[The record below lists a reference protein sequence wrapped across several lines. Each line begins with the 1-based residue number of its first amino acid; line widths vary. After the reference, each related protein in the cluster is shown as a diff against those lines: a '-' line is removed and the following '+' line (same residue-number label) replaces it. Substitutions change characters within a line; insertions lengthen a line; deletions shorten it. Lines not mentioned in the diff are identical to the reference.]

1 MSALVSSLS
10 WLCSSLL
17 LLLLMLPW
25 QMSHLHHLYEAEYP
39 RKPPTQEPELL
50 PHEPALLHKRP
61 TRTGKGPPT

>member
-1 MSALVSSLS
+1 
-10 WLCSSLL
+10 
-17 LLLLMLPW
+17 MLPW